1 MGLAVISQRHSLP
14 HNVQTDILQQ
24 PSFRIC
30 NQSILNYLL
39 IELRNNKDLVKFWD
53 TVKALTQFPA
63 LKELM
68 DKYRVQFGMFN
79 TILECGIHLLAIWKP
94 QAHTYVRL

>member
-53 TVKALTQFPA
+53 TVKALTQFPV

-68 DKYRVQFGMFN
+68 DKYRVQFGMFKYSN
-79 TILECGIHLLAIWKP
+79 FGMWNSIYLLAI
-94 QAHTYVRL
+94 